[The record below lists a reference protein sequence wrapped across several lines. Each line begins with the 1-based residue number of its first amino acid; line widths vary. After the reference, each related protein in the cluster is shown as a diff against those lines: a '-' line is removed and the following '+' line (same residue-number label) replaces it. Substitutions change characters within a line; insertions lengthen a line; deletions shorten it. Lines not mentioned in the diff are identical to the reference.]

1 MISIDKATDAE
12 NIRKK
17 FGLKEGHV
25 LAVTGH
31 RIERLARPGVG
42 QPRLEGLLASFAEE
56 VMDAARPSVVLTGMA
71 TGWDQ
76 AVAVAAIK
84 LGVPF
89 VAAVP
94 YVGQDSLWD
103 ERTRRVYAGLLEAA
117 SAVCFVEEPPH
128 AGWKM
133 ISRNRWM
140 VERADL
146 LVALWDG
153 DRKGGTASTVLH
165 AEKRGVQV
173 VNCWQDWAIFQK
185 C

>member
-1 MISIDKATDAE
+1 MITIDKATDAE
-12 NIRKK
+12 NLRNK
-17 FGLKEGHV
+17 FGLKDGPV

-31 RIERLARPGVG
+31 RIQRLARPGVD
-42 QPRLEGLLASFAEE
+42 PLRLEELLTGFAEE
-56 VMDAARPSVVLTGMA
+56 VLDAARPSVVLTGMA

-76 AVAVAAIK
+76 AVAAAAIK
-84 LGVPF
+84 LEVPF

-103 ERTRRVYAGLLEAA
+103 ERTRRVYGVLLEAA

-140 VERADL
+140 VDRAEL

-173 VNCWQDWAIFQK
+173 VNCWQDWDHFQK
-185 C
+185 R